1 MCAKF
6 HAFIVK
12 GTIPSGSDLLMK
24 FPRVCTVFKM
34 HGSDLLMKFPR
45 VCTVF
50 KMHGSDLLMK
60 FPRVCTLVPFI
71 VGFAFLG
78 TKS

>member
-6 HAFIVK
+6 HAFI
-12 GTIPSGSDLLMK
+12 TIPSKICLYLL
-24 FPRVCTVFKM
+24 
-34 HGSDLLMKFPR
+34 HYGSDLLMKFPR